1 MRLTTAAAIAAT
13 ALFATASITVANA
26 GESDFHTY
34 TKMPQASSTHSYTP
48 APADKNAP
56 KTYSPYTKMPT
67 GSVAQAPQPNSTNP
81 QTQTYPPPK
90 SQMQK

>member
-1 MRLTTAAAIAAT
+1 M
-13 ALFATASITVANA
+13 ALFATASITVAKA
-26 GESDFHTY
+26 ADSDFHGY
-34 TKMPQASSTHSYTP
+34 TKMPKSSAPHKYTP

-81 QTQTYPPPK
+81 QTQIYPQPN
-90 SQMQK
+90 SSTQK